1 MSGKRGNENRSMSMT
16 EIIEN
21 LNRLSDIRCL
31 EKNWN
36 GYGAEPID
44 KTIIDKV
51 EYIIKNICIQPQI
64 FPTGRNSIQLQYER
78 EDKSYLE
85 FEIFA
90 DKIVCINVPQRNY
103 TQASSQFFMDTDIHH
118 INTLIKEFYGI

>member
-1 MSGKRGNENRSMSMT
+1 MT
-16 EIIEN
+16 KPEEN
-21 LNRLSDIRCL
+21 LKRLSDIRCL

-36 GYGAEPID
+36 GYGAEPIG
-44 KTIIDKV
+44 KTIIDKA
-51 EYIIKNICIQPQI
+51 EYIIKNICIQPQL

-90 DKIVCINVPQRNY
+90 DKIVCMQVPKKDYEKASFKELNDADIKMINQIIK
-103 TQASSQFFMDTDIHH
+103 QFSKG
-118 INTLIKEFYGI
+118 LS